1 MKKLACL
8 VSVSAHPV
16 SQEPRYSRN
25 DGLALGLG
33 LSIAS
38 AQNITLEVLHAGD
51 VESPALSDY
60 LALGAN
66 NIKVL
71 PMGDNANLLDS
82 LVTQLNNTDLI
93 ITGTRAEFNEDSGL
107 LPYLLAEKLQI
118 PLVNHALDVE
128 LKDGAL
134 EILQFLPK
142 GKRRRIRV
150 TLPAIVTVHPL
161 ASIKTNYVYAN
172 KVTGKITSL
181 ANGKD
186 AHGLA
191 RQKPAWTIQA
201 QCRKPN
207 KLKALE
213 NISAHARMLSAISS
227 ESKSGLVVNEG
238 TSVEKAQVI
247 LTYLREHYL
256 IDF

>member
-8 VSVSAHPV
+8 VSVGAHPISRV
-16 SQEPRYSRN
+16 ARYSRN

-33 LSIAS
+33 LSIAK
-38 AQNITLEVLHAGD
+38 AQNMELEVLHAGD
-51 VESPALSDY
+51 VERPALLDY

-66 NIKVL
+66 HIKVL
-71 PMGDNANLLDS
+71 PLSDDANLLDS
-82 LVTQLNNTDLI
+82 LVSQLNNTDLI
-93 ITGTRAEFNEDSGL
+93 LTGTRAEFNEDSGL

-142 GKRRRIRV
+142 GKRRRIHV

-161 ASIKTNYVYAN
+161 ASIKTNYVFA
-172 KVTGKITSL
+172 KKMSGTITALAKDRHATDLTGQKSAWTL
-181 ANGKD
+181 QANG
-186 AHGLA
+186 
-191 RQKPAWTIQA
+191 
-201 QCRKPN
+201 RKPN
-207 KLKALE
+207 KLKARE
-213 NISAHARMLSAISS
+213 HVSAHARMLSAISS

>member
-8 VSVSAHPV
+8 VSVGAHPV
-16 SQEPRYSRN
+16 SQEARNSRN

-33 LSIAS
+33 LSIAN
-38 AQNITLEVLHAGD
+38 AQNMALEVLHAGNVD
-51 VESPALSDY
+51 SPALLDY

-66 NIKVL
+66 NIEVL
-71 PMGDNANLLDS
+71 PVGDDVNLLDS
-82 LVTQLNNTDLI
+82 LVSQLNNTDLI
-93 ITGTRAEFNEDSGL
+93 LTGTRSEFNEDSGL

-161 ASIKTNYVYAN
+161 ASIKTNYVFAN
-172 KVTGKITSL
+172 KVTGKLTSL
-181 ANGKD
+181 AKD
-186 AHGLA
+186 SHAPSLPK
-191 RQKPAWTIQA
+191 QQSAWTLHSNS
-201 QCRKPN
+201 RKPN
-207 KLKALE
+207 KLKARE
-213 NISAHARMLSAISS
+213 HVSAHARMLSAISS

>member
-8 VSVSAHPV
+8 VSVGAHPV
-16 SQEPRYSRN
+16 SHEARYSRN

-33 LSIAS
+33 LSIAN
-38 AQNITLEVLHAGD
+38 AQNMALEVLHAGN
-51 VESPALSDY
+51 VESPALLDY

-71 PMGDNANLLDS
+71 PVSDDANILDS
-82 LVTQLNNTDLI
+82 LVSELNNTDLI
-93 ITGTRAEFNEDSGL
+93 LLGTRAEFDEDSGL

-118 PLVNHALDVE
+118 PLVNHALDID
-128 LKDGAL
+128 LKDGVL

-161 ASIKTNYVYAN
+161 ASIKTNYVFAK
-172 KVTGKITSL
+172 KVSGKITSL
-181 ANGKD
+181 AN
-186 AHGLA
+186 AYQATGLA
-191 RQKPAWTIQA
+191 IKQSAWTMQA
-201 QCRKPN
+201 NSRKPN
-207 KLKALE
+207 KLKARE
-213 NISAHARMLSAISS
+213 HVSAHARMLSAISS
-227 ESKSGLVVNEG
+227 ESKSGVVVNEG

>member
-8 VSVSAHPV
+8 VSVGAHPV
-16 SQEPRYSRN
+16 SREARYSRN

-33 LSIAS
+33 LTIAS
-38 AQNITLEVLHAGD
+38 AQNIALEVMHAGN
-51 VESPALSDY
+51 VESPALLDY

-71 PMGDNANLLDS
+71 PIGDDANILDS
-82 LVTQLNNTDLI
+82 LVSQLNNTDLI
-93 ITGTRAEFNEDSGL
+93 LTGTRAEFNEDSGL

-128 LKDGAL
+128 FKDGAL

-150 TLPAIVTVHPL
+150 TLPVIVTVHPL
-161 ASIKTNYVYAN
+161 ASIKTNYVFAK
-172 KVTGKITSL
+172 KVTGKITTL
-181 ANGKD
+181 TNELHAT
-186 AHGLA
+186 GLA
-191 RQKPAWTIQA
+191 VRQSAWTLQEN
-201 QCRKPN
+201 CRRPN
-207 KLKALE
+207 KLKARE
-213 NISAHARMLSAISS
+213 RVSAHARMLSAISS